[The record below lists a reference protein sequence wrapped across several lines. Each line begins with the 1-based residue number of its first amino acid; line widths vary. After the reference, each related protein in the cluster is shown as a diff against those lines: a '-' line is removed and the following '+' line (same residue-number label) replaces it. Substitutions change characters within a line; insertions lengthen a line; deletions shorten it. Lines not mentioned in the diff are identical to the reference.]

1 MKDFCGIGLCIDSA
15 RYIPA
20 NLLFQSGNVSEE
32 RTVSCYELVVFL
44 KDGGASVINGKKYP
58 ILAGSVRFHRPG
70 DKVYSYRFQDIYV
83 LHFEADDAERAR
95 NAFADLP
102 SFVHFPDVDREIAL
116 FKDIIVSV
124 LAKKDFECSA
134 YLWSLLLGIK
144 KRALAAQDRKDGST
158 LAILRYIEA
167 HFTENI
173 TLKSLS
179 EQFHLHPVYLQRLF
193 KERHGLS
200 PLEYAQKLRIDRAKT
215 YLIASDMTVE
225 AIAEAVGFCNASY
238 FIKVFRCVT
247 ASTPAGYRKRAHLP
261 PVII

>member
-1 MKDFCGIGLCIDSA
+1 MKDFCGIGLRVDSA

-32 RTVSCYELVVFL
+32 RTVSCYELVLFL
-44 KDGGASVINGKKYP
+44 KDGGAAVINGKKHP
-58 ILAGSVRFHRPG
+58 ILAGSVRLHRPG

-102 SFVHFPDVDREIAL
+102 SFVHFPDVDDEIAL
-116 FKDIIVSV
+116 FKDIILSV

-144 KRALAAQDRKDGST
+144 KRALAAQDRKDGNT

-193 KERHGLS
+193 KEKHGLS

-238 FIKVFRCVT
+238 FIKVFRAVT
-247 ASTPAGYRKRAHLP
+247 SNTPAEYRKRAHLP

>member
-1 MKDFCGIGLCIDSA
+1 MKDFCGIGLCVDSA

-20 NLLFQSGNVSEE
+20 NLLFQSGNVSQE
-32 RTVSCYELVVFL
+32 RIVSCYELVIFL
-44 KDGGASVINGKKYP
+44 KDGGASVINGKRYP

-70 DKVYSYRFQDIYV
+70 DRVYSHRFQDIYV
-83 LHFEADDAERAR
+83 LHFGTDDGARAR
-95 NAFADLP
+95 DAFADFP
-102 SFVHFPDVDREIAL
+102 AFVRFPDVDREVAL
-116 FKDIIVSV
+116 FKDIIISF
-124 LAKKDFECSA
+124 LARKDFECSA
-134 YLWSLLLGIK
+134 YLWALLLDVK

-193 KERHGLS
+193 KGKYGLS

-215 YLIASDMTVE
+215 YLIASDLSVE

-238 FIKVFRCVT
+238 FIKVFRNVT
-247 ASTPAGYRKRAHLP
+247 SDTPAGYRKRAHLP
-261 PVII
+261 AELI